1 MISPII
7 IPKHTTAPTA
17 RPLNEKGY
25 KDAFYQ
31 NCLSIVHTY
40 WFGIL
45 DCKNQQISLNAVI
58 VICDCGTCM
67 SRSRNNL

>member
-17 RPLNEKGY
+17 RLLNEKGY

-31 NCLSIVHTY
+31 NCFI
-40 WFGIL
+40 
-45 DCKNQQISLNAVI
+45 DCAYVLV
-58 VICDCGTCM
+58 
-67 SRSRNNL
+67 RNS